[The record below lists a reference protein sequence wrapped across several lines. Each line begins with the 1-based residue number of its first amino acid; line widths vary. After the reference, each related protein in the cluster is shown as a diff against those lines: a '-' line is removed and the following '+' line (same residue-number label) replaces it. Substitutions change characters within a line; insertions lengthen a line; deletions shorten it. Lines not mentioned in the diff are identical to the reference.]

1 MFLKNS
7 LWILFVGS
15 WSRSG
20 MELPDPETGMKKK
33 SGSGM
38 AKKPDPDGEKSGSGM
53 EKVQIRDKN
62 L

>member
-1 MFLKNS
+1 
-7 LWILFVGS
+7 
-15 WSRSG
+15 